1 MLDTEKMKQALE
13 ARRQDLSAK
22 AEEIE
27 GKLRTPGDPDF
38 TEQATAAEGDEVLE
52 GLENSAL
59 LEIAKINTALAR
71 IENGSFVQCTICDA
85 QTTGNDSARGTVH
98 FLREELAAFV
108 GAVEAADG
116 RAHAYSVSA
125 LEEDNVEAVVSD
137 TIRRYGQIDVLINA
151 VGGST
156 IINNNAAE
164 IEHLSLD
171 EWRKLL
177 DFNLTGTFLFCHH
190 VVPAMKQQRSGKI
203 INLSSISGRG
213 LIASSSSAY
222 AAAKGG
228 IVALTRKLS
237 LELGEFNITVNAI
250 APNMT
255 LSERIAPRWEKRSD
269 EEKAKLLASV
279 PLGRLPTATEQEN
292 VVCFLASDHASY
304 VTGQTI
310 DINGGQ
316 R

>member
-1 MLDTEKMKQALE
+1 M
-13 ARRQDLSAK
+13 
-22 AEEIE
+22 
-27 GKLRTPGDPDF
+27 
-38 TEQATAAEGDEVLE
+38 
-52 GLENSAL
+52 
-59 LEIAKINTALAR
+59 
-71 IENGSFVQCTICDA
+71 
-85 QTTGNDSARGTVH
+85 H

-190 VVPAMKQQRSGKI
+190 VVPSMKQQRSGKI

-213 LIASSSSAY
+213 LSASSSSAY

-310 DINGGQ
+310 DVNGGQ

>member
-1 MLDTEKMKQALE
+1 M
-13 ARRQDLSAK
+13 
-22 AEEIE
+22 
-27 GKLRTPGDPDF
+27 
-38 TEQATAAEGDEVLE
+38 
-52 GLENSAL
+52 
-59 LEIAKINTALAR
+59 
-71 IENGSFVQCTICDA
+71 
-85 QTTGNDSARGTVH
+85 
-98 FLREELAAFV
+98 
-108 GAVEAADG
+108 
-116 RAHAYSVSA
+116 
-125 LEEDNVEAVVSD
+125 SD

-156 IINNNAAE
+156 IINNNAVE

-213 LIASSSSAY
+213 LSASSSSAY

-279 PLGRLPTATEQEN
+279 PLGRFPTATEQAN

-310 DINGGQ
+310 DMNGGQ

>member
-108 GAVEAADG
+108 GAVEAADR

-190 VVPAMKQQRSGKI
+190 VVPSMKQQRSGKI

-213 LIASSSSAY
+213 LSASSSSAY

-310 DINGGQ
+310 DMNGGQ

>member
-59 LEIAKINTALAR
+59 LEIAKINKALAR
-71 IENGSFVQCTICDA
+71 IENGSCVQCTICDA

-116 RAHAYSVSA
+116 RAHAHAVSA
-125 LEEDNVEAVVSD
+125 LEGDNVEAVVSD

-156 IINNNAAE
+156 IINNNAVE

-190 VVPAMKQQRSGKI
+190 VVPSMKQQRSGKI

-213 LIASSSSAY
+213 LSASSSSAY

-310 DINGGQ
+310 DVNGGQ